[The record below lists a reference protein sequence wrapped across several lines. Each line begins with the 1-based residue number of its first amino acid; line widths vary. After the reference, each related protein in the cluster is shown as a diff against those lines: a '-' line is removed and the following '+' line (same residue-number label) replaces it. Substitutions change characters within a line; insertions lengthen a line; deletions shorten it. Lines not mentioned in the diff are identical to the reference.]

1 MSLEKVIINLE
12 MISTIITLMKSY
24 NKDILNNA
32 ILQTNLTKAEHY
44 LGDTLTIIEK
54 LKDIEFVKFL
64 DVDLEKCIS
73 YTEDMY
79 YIDIDLTKDIV
90 DFNKEEDF

>member
-1 MSLEKVIINLE
+1 MSLERITINLE
-12 MISTIITLMKSY
+12 MISTIVRLMKSY
-24 NKDILNNA
+24 NKDILNDT

-44 LGDTLTIIEK
+44 LGDTLNIIEK

-64 DVDLEKCIS
+64 DVDLEKCIP
-73 YTEDMY
+73 YTEDMH